1 MATKKDKIEALEK
14 ELGEVQDG
22 MQRLEM
28 TISKLVE
35 SMNSTQGSSS
45 TFRPTESRILM
56 KHSQESNTGN
66 LNNYP

>member
-45 TFRPTESRILM
+45 TFR
-56 KHSQESNTGN
+56 SN
-66 LNNYP
+66 